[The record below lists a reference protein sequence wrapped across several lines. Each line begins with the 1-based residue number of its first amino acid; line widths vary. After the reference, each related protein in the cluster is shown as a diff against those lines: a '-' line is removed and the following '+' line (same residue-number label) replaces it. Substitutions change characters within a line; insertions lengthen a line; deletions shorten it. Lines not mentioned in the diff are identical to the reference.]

1 MPEVQMPH
9 CSAAISRNFCCSGC
23 SLLALRHALDG
34 ADLVALGFDRE
45 HQAGADQAIVERD
58 RQAPQSPERA
68 AFLGAGQRRAARA
81 ARRAWCRSAR
91 REIPSA
97 RR

>member
-23 SLLALRHALDG
+23 SLLAVRHALDG
-34 ADLVALGFDRE
+34 ADLVAFGFGRE

-58 RQAPQSPERA
+58 RCRRRNRRTRSLPWSRS
-68 AFLGAGQRRAARA
+68 GRAARA
-81 ARRAWCRSAR
+81 ARRAWCRRAR
-91 REIPSA
+91 TEIPSA